1 MNILDVKNSGWY
13 DIKRKVDIAVSSYC
27 LQVELMI
34 EPLENDVA
42 QCSKS
47 KPPTEVKQANI
58 HSFLLGFS
66 FVVLSASAAVTA
78 FSVLN
83 SSVIVSSFSAAIS
96 WRIDVFRVIN
106 AFIRCVLIV
115 SPVMIDNGVLL
126 LSGVCE

>member
-13 DIKRKVDIAVSSYC
+13 DIKRKVDIAVTSYC

-34 EPLENDVA
+34 KPLENDVA
-42 QCSKS
+42 QCAKS

-78 FSVLN
+78 FSVPN
-83 SSVIVSSFSAAIS
+83 SSVIVMSPLRRPIFVCFMAKGGFFGPSSVKRGRTHI
-96 WRIDVFRVIN
+96 
-106 AFIRCVLIV
+106 
-115 SPVMIDNGVLL
+115 VLL
-126 LSGVCE
+126 